1 MADLETDI
9 YNSEFEE
16 DFLSEEDKYFLEF
29 HKEEKE
35 SEKEEIIYESDAD
48 GMTQHLWMV
57 SFADLMTILMIFF
70 LSLFGY
76 AYSGITSNYEKTI
89 TMLQKNVATGKEINI
104 LEKKERETNAAS
116 QLEKF
121 IKEKNLSEF
130 AKVETNAQRV
140 KISLSN
146 PILFDSGSSD
156 LKEEA
161 IPALKEI
168 AQLINTMDNPV
179 IVEGHTDNVPMISK
193 RFRSNFELSAAR
205 AFSVINYFISSE
217 KMSPSRFSTFG
228 YGEYRP
234 ISPNDTENNRAKN
247 RRIEINIIRKT

>member
-1 MADLETDI
+1 MADQENDI
-9 YNSEFEE
+9 YSGDLDE
-16 DFLSEEDKYFLEF
+16 DFISEEDKFFSEF
-29 HKEEKE
+29 QKEEKE
-35 SEKEEIIYESDAD
+35 SEKEEIIYESDPE

-76 AYSGITSNYEKTI
+76 AYSGITSNYEKTV
-89 TMLQKNVATGKEINI
+89 TMLQKGVATGKEINI

-205 AFSVINYFISSE
+205 AFSVINILLV
-217 KMSPSRFSTFG
+217 P
-228 YGEYRP
+228 
-234 ISPNDTENNRAKN
+234 
-247 RRIEINIIRKT
+247 RKCQHQ